1 MVLCCCGNK
10 NDPGDDPEDGSGGSE
25 SVEAR
30 GLVILHFFLII
41 FLMDFYLL
49 LQRGE
54 PGILLTK
61 CSTAELEEW
70 KNSNMEV
77 RIFILF
83 SIYSL
88 DVCHNLPC
96 C

>member
-1 MVLCCCGNK
+1 MVLCCCGSRNEQV
-10 NDPGDDPEDGSGGSE
+10 DDPEDGAGGPKGA
-25 SVEAR
+25 EAR
-30 GLVILHFFLII
+30 GPFISRSFCKDRENIYFFS
-41 FLMDFYLL
+41 
-49 LQRGE
+49 LQRGA

-61 CSTAELEEW
+61 CSPAGLEEW
-70 KNSNMEV
+70 KNLNMEV